1 MSIPCS
7 CSTNTPGFI
16 SLLSMPVH
24 SSLSWS
30 GSPLLP
36 QKSFPSSDH
45 PVSLFSTFLSYSSCF
60 FSKVRQP
67 ELHSVWRVALCT
79 GCSIVS
85 FVVGLLVLVWFV
97 FWFVFLS
104 DLSLGSIVL
113 HFSITYITVAPTK
126 NTSRQT
132 KLGRQGRVE
141 LED

>member
-1 MSIPCS
+1 MSVPCS

-79 GCSIVS
+79 GCSIIS
-85 FVVGLLVLVWFV
+85 FVVGLLVLVWFGFLV
-97 FWFVFLS
+97 CFFVRSESRVNCFTFQYY
-104 DLSLGSIVL
+104 L
-113 HFSITYITVAPTK
+113 HYSSTYEK
-126 NTSRQT
+126 Y
-132 KLGRQGRVE
+132 K
-141 LED
+141 